1 MPTTQYNIERL
12 LERLP
17 DQSPE
22 VLLTVLDEIQ
32 TIVYSQNCL
41 QTQKI
46 ESTGLPPFL
55 ATTDG
60 TYEYNCPADCRQT
73 AAVFSLSST
82 IRRYDTRPVGPTRNY
97 YFRNKGYALIG
108 ASSRDAYSGQVAKVF
123 FEANPGT
130 TTDVYYHL
138 YYIKPTALSDVSV
151 QLTIPE
157 ELHWLLRKAVIAMF
171 TTEEYGES
179 ALDESTIERVARKI
193 RNGLNR
199 GYMSNVGQTPIQ
211 EEYQADYSRRYE
223 RR

>member
-60 TYEYNCPADCRQT
+60 VYEYNCPADCRQT
-73 AAVFSLSST
+73 AAIFSLSST

-108 ASSRDAYSGQVAKVF
+108 ASSRDAYSGQVARVF

-138 YYIKPTALSDVSV
+138 YYIRPTTLSDVSV

>member
-1 MPTTQYNIERL
+1 MPTTQQNIERIL
-12 LERLP
+12 QRVP

-22 VLLTVLDEIQ
+22 VILDALNEIQ

-41 QTQKI
+41 QTQKL

-55 ATTDG
+55 ATTDEV
-60 TYEYNCPADCRQT
+60 YEYDCPSDCRQT
-73 AAVFSLSST
+73 AAIFSLSST
-82 IRRYDTRPVGPTRNY
+82 IRRFNTRPIGPTRSY

-130 TTDVYYHL
+130 TTNVYYHL
-138 YYIKPTALSDVSV
+138 YYIKPTELSDVSV

-157 ELHWLLRKAVIAMF
+157 EMHWLLRKAVIAMF

-179 ALDESTIERVARKI
+179 AMDENTIERVARKI
-193 RNGLNR
+193 RNSLNR
-199 GYMSNVGQTPIQ
+199 GYQSNVGQTPIP
-211 EEYQADYSRRYE
+211 EELQSDNTYRYE